1 VSRIEKAFE
10 NKKAF
15 IGFLTAGDPSID
27 KTEEFILAMAR
38 AGADIIEIGIPFSD
52 PVADGEVI
60 KRANIRAINAGVTT
74 DKVLDMA
81 KSVRKKSNVPL
92 VLLTYINPVFV
103 YGYDKF
109 FSRCKLSGIDAVIIP
124 DLPFE
129 EKTEVLQV
137 AQSYEV
143 EIITMI
149 APTSK
154 DRIKTLA
161 KESTGF
167 IYLVSSLGVTGVRS
181 ELDTDLSI
189 AISQIRKVTGTKIA
203 IGFGISTPQQAKKMT
218 AIADGA
224 IVGSAIVKIIEE
236 NGENSAQ
243 KLFEYVSEMKKAIE
257 S

>member
-1 VSRIEKAFE
+1 MSRIEKAFE

-15 IGFLTAGDPSID
+15 IGFLTAGDPNIKKS
-27 KTEEFILAMAR
+27 EEFILAMAK

-52 PVADGEVI
+52 PVADGNVI
-60 KRANIRAINAGVTT
+60 KKANIRALNANTTT

-81 KSVRKKSNVPL
+81 KSVRKKSDVPL

-109 FSRCKLSGIDAVIIP
+109 FSRCKLSGIDGIIIP

-181 ELDTDLSI
+181 ELDTDLSLV
-189 AISQIRKVTGTKIA
+189 ISQIRKATDTKIA
-203 IGFGISTPQQAKKMT
+203 VGFGISTPQQAKKMT

-257 S
+257 I